1 MYRMIVRHLAHTRI
15 FVPVYSSLCTKIRQK
30 MSALFAFKIR
40 GSLLYA
46 PRFQHAAVAELVDA
60 LDLGS
65 SVLRRGGST
74 PSRRTKILGYL
85 TRCDL

>member
-1 MYRMIVRHLAHTRI
+1 MIVRHLVRTHV
-15 FVPVYSSLCTKIRQK
+15 FVPVYSSRCTKIRQK

-65 SVLRRGGST
+65 SVLRRGGSI
-74 PSRRTKILGYL
+74 PSSRTTFLH
-85 TRCDL
+85 